1 MASIAEREAAVYMR
15 AGTRAPVV
23 LVRGEGTRVWDEGG
37 KEYLDFFAGIATV
50 SLGHSHPKVVEAI
63 TKQAAQLIQV
73 SNVFYTTPQVE
84 LAELLVAQSGLAS
97 VFFCNSGAEANEGCI
112 KLVRKWGR
120 EQRGGAYEIITT
132 AEAFHGR
139 TLATVA
145 ATGTARYQDP
155 FQPMP
160 SGFVQVPYDDVGAL
174 RAAVTART
182 CAIMLEPVQ
191 GEGGVNVPSAGYLP
205 AVRALCDELDLALV
219 LDEVQTGMGRTG
231 RMFGFQHY
239 AGLRPDVMSLAKG
252 LGGGVPI
259 GALLANERLSVFEP
273 GDHGSTFGGQ
283 PLTTAA
289 ALAVV
294 RTLLA
299 EGIAAAVARK
309 GEWLMG
315 RLRSLEDRQTAVVG
329 VRGQGLLVALELSG
343 EIAAAVAAGCRERGL
358 LINNVKP
365 TALRFM
371 PPLTVTEEEL
381 ERAVEIVEATLE
393 AVAA

>member
-1 MASIAEREAAVYMR
+1 MAGIAEREAAVYMR
-15 AGTRAPVV
+15 AGARAPVV

-63 TKQAAQLIQV
+63 TKQAARLIQV

-160 SGFVQVPYDDVGAL
+160 SGFVQVPYNDVGAL

-294 RTLLA
+294 RTLIA
-299 EGIAAAVARK
+299 EGIAAEVARK

-343 EIAAAVAAGCRERGL
+343 EIAAEVAAGCRERGL

-381 ERAVEIVEATLE
+381 EQAMEIVEATLE

>member
-191 GEGGVNVPSAGYLP
+191 GEGG
-205 AVRALCDELDLALV
+205 
-219 LDEVQTGMGRTG
+219 
-231 RMFGFQHY
+231 
-239 AGLRPDVMSLAKG
+239 
-252 LGGGVPI
+252 
-259 GALLANERLSVFEP
+259 
-273 GDHGSTFGGQ
+273 
-283 PLTTAA
+283 
-289 ALAVV
+289 
-294 RTLLA
+294 
-299 EGIAAAVARK
+299 
-309 GEWLMG
+309 
-315 RLRSLEDRQTAVVG
+315 
-329 VRGQGLLVALELSG
+329 
-343 EIAAAVAAGCRERGL
+343 
-358 LINNVKP
+358 
-365 TALRFM
+365 
-371 PPLTVTEEEL
+371 
-381 ERAVEIVEATLE
+381 
-393 AVAA
+393 

>member
-1 MASIAEREAAVYMR
+1 M
-15 AGTRAPVV
+15 
-23 LVRGEGTRVWDEGG
+23 
-37 KEYLDFFAGIATV
+37 
-50 SLGHSHPKVVEAI
+50 
-63 TKQAAQLIQV
+63 
-73 SNVFYTTPQVE
+73 
-84 LAELLVAQSGLAS
+84 
-97 VFFCNSGAEANEGCI
+97 
-112 KLVRKWGR
+112 
-120 EQRGGAYEIITT
+120 
-132 AEAFHGR
+132 
-139 TLATVA
+139 
-145 ATGTARYQDP
+145 
-155 FQPMP
+155 
-160 SGFVQVPYDDVGAL
+160 
-174 RAAVTART
+174 
-182 CAIMLEPVQ
+182 
-191 GEGGVNVPSAGYLP
+191 NVPSAGYLP